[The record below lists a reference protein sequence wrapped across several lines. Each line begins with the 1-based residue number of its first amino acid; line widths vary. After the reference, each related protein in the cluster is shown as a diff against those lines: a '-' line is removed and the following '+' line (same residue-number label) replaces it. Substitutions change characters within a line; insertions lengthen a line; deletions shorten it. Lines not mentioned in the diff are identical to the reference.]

1 VTSPLALLCYEDLLP
16 GTQLVNRLPDQG
28 YRVQVVTNATE
39 LPALAAGSG
48 AMMILLDLVSK
59 RVDVCEAIRKLQA
72 TPTTAHLPIIA
83 FADDNETA
91 LQTAGK
97 AAGAK
102 LVATD
107 AAILQHLDQLME
119 QALQVD

>member
-16 GTQLVNRLPDQG
+16 GSQLVNRLQDQG
-28 YRVQVVTNATE
+28 YRVQAVTNAAE
-39 LPALAAGSG
+39 LPVLAAESG
-48 AMMILLDLVSK
+48 AMFIMLDLVSK
-59 RVDVCEAIRKLQA
+59 RGDICEAIRKLQT

-91 LQTAGK
+91 LQAAGK

-107 AAILQHLDQLME
+107 TAILLHLDQLIE
-119 QALQVD
+119 QALQMD